1 MRQHY
6 NTLLVKMLEKNSATL
21 KPTFPLEISLVGI
34 TTQGVS
40 LLPYELRSFTLFSF
54 CKYIPSPFLFCFH
67 CKSFLPLPATT
78 YPLGL
83 YVTVTPAWCN
93 IVPSTYIYIYTCMHY
108 ISCVTTFQRM
118 TETINGD

>member
-21 KPTFPLEISLVGI
+21 KPTFPLEIPLVGI

-54 CKYIPSPFLFCFH
+54 CKYIPSPFLFAFAA
-67 CKSFLPLPATT
+67 KASFRFRQLLILWDFTSQSHLHGVILFPLH
-78 YPLGL
+78 
-83 YVTVTPAWCN
+83 
-93 IVPSTYIYIYTCMHY
+93 IYIYIFINKCMHY
-108 ISCVTTFQRM
+108 TSYVTHFNER
-118 TETINGD
+118 